1 MTDSPQVA
9 VPEVPAPDVTRR
21 HDLTVA
27 LQAASDAYRESHSFR
42 SPLFAPSG
50 LRSSYRPSE
59 HPVDLPLGFA

>member
-1 MTDSPQVA
+1 

-42 SPLFAPSG
+42 SPVVCTVGVEKL
-50 LRSSYRPSE
+50 
-59 HPVDLPLGFA
+59 LPAF